1 MQSHQPRLL
10 LITVQSHL
18 EVIVGQE
25 SLSSLLFHISAWN
38 GLGRNA
44 DHEGA
49 IPIADRFFLQY
60 RSRNGFITP
69 IAFPLSKI
77 TTNS

>member
-44 DHEGA
+44 DHEEA
-49 IPIADRFFLQY
+49 IPIADRFFCSTDQETDSLH
-60 RSRNGFITP
+60 
-69 IAFPLSKI
+69 PLPSPFQK
-77 TTNS
+77 